1 MTKPPRAS
9 IFDDDAP
16 PAAASDFTTKPRG
29 ASTGDAAAVRQVAEK
44 AGFMARDPAPAQPA
58 PRSRRARR
66 VTGRTEQLNFRA
78 TPEYV
83 ARFDALAD
91 QLGLKNAE
99 VLERAIDALEREQG
113 R

>member
-16 PAAASDFTTKPRG
+16 PADASEFTTKPRG
-29 ASTGDAAAVRQVAEK
+29 ASLGDAAGVRRVAEE
-44 AGFMARDPAPAQPA
+44 AGFVARDPASGPPG
-58 PRSRRARR
+58 PRARRARR

-78 TPEYV
+78 TPAYV

-99 VLERAIDALEREQG
+99 VFERAIDALEEQLK
-113 R
+113 